1 MRDLTSA
8 RLARLGDLETV
19 ELSTPHGRAT
29 IARLGATVV
38 EYRDASDT
46 DVLWLS
52 PTSRL
57 DGSRPIRGGIPVCW
71 PWFGAHPSDPD
82 RGAHGF
88 ARHLPWQIERM
99 DNDERQAIAVFS
111 LTDDDTTRAQWPH
124 PFRLTLTVRLDERL
138 HLELAAENRGDA
150 EWQVSEALHSYFRVR
165 DARGVHID
173 GLAGLRYW
181 DKQQGGVRGRQSSDV
196 IVQPPID
203 RVFFD
208 HRGEAVIHDAGRRLR
223 IAKDG
228 SATTVVWNP
237 GPEGVRGFDDI
248 PDDAWSTMLCVETAN
263 ALDNAYRLGPGE
275 RHVLSATIATDV
287 GTGIATEKA
296 VTDG

>member
-1 MRDLTSA
+1 MPDLTSA
-8 RLARLGDLETV
+8 RFARLGKLETV

-38 EYRDASDT
+38 EYRDANDI

-57 DGSRPIRGGIPVCW
+57 DGSRPLRGGIPVCW
-71 PWFGAHPSDPD
+71 PWFGAHPTDPD

-88 ARHLPWQIERM
+88 ARRMPWRVERL
-99 DNDERQAIAVFS
+99 DNDERQAVAVFRLS
-111 LTDDDTTRAQWPH
+111 DDETTRAQWPH
-124 PFRLTLTVRLDERL
+124 PFRLTLTVRLDEHL

-150 EWQVSEALHSYFRVR
+150 EWHLSEALHSYFRVS

-181 DKQQGGVRGRQSSDV
+181 DKQQGGVRGRQSSEV
-196 IVQPPID
+196 IVRPPID
-203 RVFFD
+203 RVFLD

-223 IAKDG
+223 ITKHG
-228 SATTVVWNP
+228 SASTVVWNP

-275 RHVLSATIATDV
+275 RHVLSATIAADV
-287 GTGIATEKA
+287 GTGIATEKV